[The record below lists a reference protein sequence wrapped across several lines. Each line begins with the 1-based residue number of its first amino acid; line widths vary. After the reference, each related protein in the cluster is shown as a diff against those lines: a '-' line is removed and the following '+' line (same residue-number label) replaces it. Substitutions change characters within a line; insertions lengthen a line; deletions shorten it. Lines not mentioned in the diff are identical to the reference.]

1 MADAN
6 DSNDFLRVVDFVDDA
21 VIAET
26 DAPAFTLGQ
35 FFATGRSGVF
45 LQCPYLEFSD
55 GKLLGGQISQFSLG
69 SRQDEKA
76 VAHFLERFIS
86 AMAWS
91 NGTGVSPDASA
102 SSNARISSSSSSS
115 SRSFSYSSM
124 PITTAIF
131 SPFSL
136 VRNCVG
142 SFISSPAE
150 EVYSRRLE
158 GAITERR
165 TCVGTAHQI
174 SLFVAGGGYFED
186 GEEGFLRDVD
196 LADALHALLAF
207 FLFFEEFAFTADVA
221 AVALGQNV
229 FANGRDRLARDHA
242 TANCRLNRH
251 LEHLPRNQFAQAG
264 HQVAAALVR
273 LLAMANHGQR
283 VHRFAAHQNVELDQ
297 VGFDVTR
304 EVIIERS
311 VAARN
316 RFQPVVKIEHDF
328 VQRQF
333 VGEHDARR

>member
-1 MADAN
+1 MRQPLRSAN
-6 DSNDFLRVVDFVDDA
+6 
-21 VIAET
+21 
-26 DAPAFTLGQ
+26 
-35 FFATGRSGVF
+35 F
-45 LQCPYLEFSD
+45 LQPAGRGFSCNAR
-55 GKLLGGQISQFSLG
+55 IFS
-69 SRQDEKA
+69 
-76 VAHFLERFIS
+76 S
-86 AMAWS
+86 ATAWS

-186 GEEGFLRDVD
+186 GEEGFLRNID
-196 LADALHALLAF
+196 LADALHALFAF
-207 FLFFEEFAFTADVA
+207 FLFFEEFAFAGYVT

-229 FANGRDRLARDHA
+229 FAYRCDRFAGDHA
-242 TANCRLNRH
+242 AADGGLNGH
-251 LEHLPRNQFAQAG
+251 LEHLPWNQFAQAC

-273 LLAMANHGQR
+273 LLAVANHGQR
-283 VHRFAAHQNVELDQ
+283 VHRLAAHQHVELDQ
-297 VGFDVTR
+297 VGFDIAR

-311 VAARN
+311 VAA
-316 RFQPVVKIEHDF
+316 
-328 VQRQF
+328 
-333 VGEHDARR
+333 